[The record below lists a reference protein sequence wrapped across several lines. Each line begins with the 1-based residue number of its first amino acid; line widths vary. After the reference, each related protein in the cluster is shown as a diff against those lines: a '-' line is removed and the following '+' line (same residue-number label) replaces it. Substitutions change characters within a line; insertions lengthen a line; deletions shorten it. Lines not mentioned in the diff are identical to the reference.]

1 MLNFSTGCTPSV
13 CLPGREEDSHTDGV
27 ASLGNNTSIAS
38 TIENLPWTIEKY
50 ILQNKI
56 RGILGDSARVYTCM
70 RHRLNKA
77 AVVPVMYS
85 ERYKNSF
92 FSNLMICGS
101 VWTCPVCGSKISH
114 RRAQE
119 IKLALSGWPGGLFM
133 TTFTM
138 QHNKNDRLVGLLDLL
153 SEAYRSVKSGREF
166 QEMKS
171 SFGIIGSITATEIK
185 YGSAGWHPH
194 KHTLWLCDKKIQ
206 EKELIEINKIIE
218 KSYLSSL
225 YDLGGSALSG
235 IAVKSNHVETGA
247 SEYISKWDISSELT
261 QENKKNGGGM
271 SPFDLV
277 SADSREMNN
286 LFCEYVHATKRKNK
300 LVWSRGL
307 KNFLRVNEKS
317 DMQIASEEQ
326 ADTASYI
333 LALISAEGWR
343 TVLRKE
349 IRGQILNIANGGD
362 AEILYKY
369 LKEQGIDLQE

>member
-1 MLNFSTGCTPSV
+1 MLNFSTEKIASAP
-13 CLPGREEDSHTDGV
+13 LPGREEDSGADALG
-27 ASLGNNTSIAS
+27 SLGNNTSIAS

-50 ILQNKI
+50 ILQTKI

-77 AVVPVMYS
+77 ASVPVMYS
-85 ERYKNSF
+85 ETYKKSF
-92 FSNLMICGS
+92 YSNLMICGS

-119 IKLALSGWPGGLFM
+119 IKSALARWPGGLFM
-133 TTFTM
+133 STFTM
-138 QHNKNDRLVGLLDLL
+138 QHNKADNLIDLLDCL
-153 SEAYRSVKSGREF
+153 SEAYRSLKSGREF
-166 QEMKS
+166 QELKVS
-171 SFGIIGSITATEIK
+171 SGIVGSITATEIK
-185 YGSAGWHPH
+185 YGSSGWHPH

-206 EKELIEINKIIE
+206 EKELIEINKILE
-218 KSYLSSL
+218 NSYLSSL

-235 IAVKSNHVETGA
+235 IAVKSNHVRPGA

-261 QENKKNGGGM
+261 QENKKNSGGM

-277 SADSREMNN
+277 SFDTREMNK
-286 LFCEYVHATKRKNK
+286 LFCEYVQATKRKNK

-307 KNFLRVNEKS
+307 KTFLRVNEKT
-317 DMQIASEEQ
+317 DMQIALEEE